1 MNDLLKRAK
10 EIRDEVRIGRNTA
23 SRVGG
28 LLVDIVGQVGGAGTF
43 VPLGSILLNEFDDL
57 TEPGYYT
64 YSLQDGTGE
73 INGILVISSHGYS
86 VTSQKRY
93 ELDGVYQRTF
103 TDEGWEGWGDE
114 FIFKLRTY
122 IDNDTVYWDGNN
134 QVIKAK
140 GGVLETIS
148 IRISINPANVGQ
160 CTISAI
166 GDIINVVESE
176 DKSNYYITAAK
187 TGTVTIKVIPKDG
200 YQVQKL
206 NVDQVSQGSVS
217 EYTFENL
224 ASDHTMYVWME
235 EMLVQTDTDFLIRS
249 DKPSVYYSGLGE
261 CIAAIKEDYPDKL
274 TKDIMISCVK
284 KAMEIRGS
292 QWNSTYGIWTSTL
305 TDWNKDSLY
314 TLTINGND
322 LYTIN
327 CRWLGGL
334 LFENVDNLFIKGV
347 SMLNYC
353 NFSGASSPEELAA
366 IMVRS
371 NDATD
376 KVKNVALHNCKFN
389 GYYTDSSGKQWH
401 TWYCLR
407 LKNVSNAL
415 IDSCNFDRASSVV
428 VYMNGIDSAEIN
440 RSYLKGDYYINA
452 GGLGHANV
460 LSISGNNAYL
470 KLADNTIDGTGMIEY
485 ACSIG
490 GVSEFDLVRNTIKN
504 CAGQP
509 FSISGDMQRFNIK
522 SNLFHSNITGG
533 LYAYVRRMF
542 GCSGIKEL
550 NVDNNT
556 VYFNG
561 EYSSSQEFLSG
572 NFEKLAN
579 YSGGVKEYLSSNN
592 IYASAFWNNNPSERF
607 INFSP
612 VKAEI
617 NEGDYLDFS
626 FETRKLGEYK
636 NRGYE
641 ADSTA
646 LSNADNILNIDEGGT
661 DYKLL
666 ESLKNTYLSNKE
678 YAPEFDID
686 YLRASINNVSPGA
699 YNLFG
704 EQWDETTDASTG
716 YEGTNMADLET
727 FSNSIVYIVPTD
739 DIITVRVNSKNRN
752 LFIKSLIMETRSSA
766 LVK

>member
-1 MNDLLKRAK
+1 
-10 EIRDEVRIGRNTA
+10 
-23 SRVGG
+23 
-28 LLVDIVGQVGGAGTF
+28 
-43 VPLGSILLNEFDDL
+43 
-57 TEPGYYT
+57 
-64 YSLQDGTGE
+64 
-73 INGILVISSHGYS
+73 
-86 VTSQKRY
+86 
-93 ELDGVYQRTF
+93 
-103 TDEGWEGWGDE
+103 
-114 FIFKLRTY
+114 
-122 IDNDTVYWDGNN
+122 
-134 QVIKAK
+134 
-140 GGVLETIS
+140 
-148 IRISINPANVGQ
+148 
-160 CTISAI
+160 
-166 GDIINVVESE
+166 
-176 DKSNYYITAAK
+176 
-187 TGTVTIKVIPKDG
+187 
-200 YQVQKL
+200 
-206 NVDQVSQGSVS
+206 
-217 EYTFENL
+217 
-224 ASDHTMYVWME
+224 
-235 EMLVQTDTDFLIRS
+235 
-249 DKPSVYYSGLGE
+249 
-261 CIAAIKEDYPDKL
+261 
-274 TKDIMISCVK
+274 
-284 KAMEIRGS
+284 
-292 QWNSTYGIWTSTL
+292 
-305 TDWNKDSLY
+305 
-314 TLTINGND
+314 
-322 LYTIN
+322 
-327 CRWLGGL
+327 
-334 LFENVDNLFIKGV
+334 
-347 SMLNYC
+347 MLNYC

-509 FSISGDMQRFNIK
+509 FNISGDMQRFNIK

-533 LYAYVRRMF
+533 QYLYVRRIF

-561 EYSSSQEFLSG
+561 EFSASQEFLSG
-572 NFEKLAN
+572 NFEKLTN
-579 YSGGVKEYLSSNN
+579 YNNIFINKLGKAYVAFLNSVGVKEYLSGNN

-626 FETRKLGEYK
+626 FETRKLAEYK

-646 LSNADNILNIDEGGT
+646 LSNTDNILNIDEGGT

-666 ESLKNTYLSNKE
+666 ESLKNIYQ
-678 YAPEFDID
+678 I
-686 YLRASINNVSPGA
+686 
-699 YNLFG
+699 
-704 EQWDETTDASTG
+704 
-716 YEGTNMADLET
+716 
-727 FSNSIVYIVPTD
+727 
-739 DIITVRVNSKNRN
+739 KNTHQ
-752 LFIKSLIMETRSSA
+752 SLI
-766 LVK
+766 